1 MTDLTADELQQLV
14 IEALEDLKAEKIK
27 DINVEGVAGF
37 TDRMVFASG
46 NSNRHV
52 KSIAQS
58 VLDKAKQAHITPLGY
73 EGEDIGEWILI
84 DLGDVVV
91 HVMLPDTREFY
102 DIERLWSDQVG
113 ASAKSTAS

>member
-1 MTDLTADELQQLV
+1 MTELSPADLQQLV
-14 IEALEDLKAEKIK
+14 VDALEDLKAVDIR
-27 DINVEGVAGF
+27 DINVEGVSGF

-58 VLDKAKQAHITPLGY
+58 VLDKARQSGITLVGS
-73 EGEDIGEWILI
+73 EGEDIGDWILI

-91 HVMLPDTREFY
+91 HIMLPDTREFY
-102 DIERLWSDQVG
+102 DIERLWSDQVDL
-113 ASAKSTAS
+113 AAESSS

>member
-1 MTDLTADELQQLV
+1 MKVLNTDELQQLV
-14 IEALEDLKAEKIK
+14 IDALGDLKAEKINV
-27 DINVEGVAGF
+27 INVEGVASF

-58 VLDKAKQAHITPLGY
+58 VIDNAKNSNIKPLGI
-73 EGEDIGEWILI
+73 EGEDIGEWVLV

-91 HVMLPDTREFY
+91 HVMLPETRDFY
-102 DIERLWSDQVG
+102 DIERLWSEEVG
-113 ASAKSTAS
+113 QMSAS